1 MGLFRLPGLVDVHVH
16 LRDPGQTHK
25 EDFYTGTLAALKG
38 GFTSVFDMPNNAEP
52 ITTVER
58 LMAKRESAEKQ
69 IVSDLGLYFGTLSD
83 NIELFNQIK
92 PHVRGLKIY
101 LNQTTGGF
109 IVNTESL
116 TKIFEAWNDNERPI
130 LLHAE
135 DDVVK
140 QALEASAKTGQRIH
154 VCHASGRDDLDP
166 VFEAKKSGV
175 KVTCGVTPHHLFL
188 TEDAVKTK
196 GVYAQMKP
204 TLKSQADQD
213 YLWANL
219 HQIDCIESDHAP
231 HTHEEKQA
239 GAFGV
244 PGLET
249 TLGLVLMAERQG
261 NITRD
266 EVIRLL
272 STGPKS
278 IVSMAEDDTTYIE
291 VSDELW
297 TIKNENL
304 ATKCGWSPFD
314 GQELYGKVQ
323 NVFIR
328 GNQVLKNGE
337 LVSAPG
343 SGHIL

>member
-1 MGLFRLPGLVDVHVH
+1 MLRLPGLVDIHVH

-52 ITTVER
+52 ITTPER
-58 LMAKRESAEKQ
+58 LAAKRTSAESK
-69 IVSDLGLYFGTLSD
+69 IVGDLGIYYGTLGD
-83 NIELFNQIK
+83 NLDTFSQIK
-92 PHVRGLKIY
+92 PLVRGLKIY
-101 LNQTTGGF
+101 LNHTTGGF
-109 IVNTESL
+109 IISAESL
-116 TKIFEAWNDNERPI
+116 TTIFEAWNDNERPI

-154 VCHASGRDDLDP
+154 VCHASGKEDLDP

-175 KVTCGVTPHHLFL
+175 KVTCGVTPHHLFM
-188 TEDAVKTK
+188 TDADVERI

-249 TLGLVLMAERQG
+249 TLGLLLKAEQDGILRHED
-261 NITRD
+261 TL
-266 EVIRLL
+266 RLL
-272 STGPKS
+272 SAGPKS
-278 IVSMAEDDTTYIE
+278 IVSMAEDESTYIE
-291 VSDELW
+291 VSEELW
-297 TIKNENL
+297 TVQNEML
-304 ATKCGWSPFD
+304 ITKCGWSPFA
-314 GQELYGKVQ
+314 GRELFGKVK
-323 NVFIR
+323 NVYIR
-328 GNQVLKNGE
+328 GEQVLKDGE
-337 LVSAPG
+337 LVVAAG
-343 SGHIL
+343 NGKIL